1 MTNIKIFKVSD
12 ATFQNFTVTLDLDYH
27 DSIDAI
33 CKQVERTLITVME
46 MHGFTI
52 LLDKAKQLKF
62 HIHDI
67 DFGHLLTSP
76 PDTQYWVCSH
86 C

>member
-27 DSIDAI
+27 DSIDDI
-33 CKQVERTLITVME
+33 CKQIERTLITVME

-52 LLDKAKQLKF
+52 LLDKAKQLNL
-62 HIHDI
+62 HIHDF
-67 DFGHLLTSP
+67 DFGHILAS
-76 PDTQYWVCSH
+76 PDTQYWACSH